1 MGCRPAADCSPATAG
16 HPDRLGLSAVRFRN
30 AAPPVSVVLEKT
42 ALELRGISCL
52 ELEEAVPP
60 RQMICS
66 SKMFGS
72 RVRDIAPIRETVVAY
87 VTKAAEK
94 LRARQSLAGALQV
107 AIRTGMHNP
116 NQPRYANAISCP
128 LLC

>member
-1 MGCRPAADCSPATAG
+1 
-16 HPDRLGLSAVRFRN
+16 
-30 AAPPVSVVLEKT
+30 
-42 ALELRGISCL
+42 
-52 ELEEAVPP
+52 
-60 RQMICS
+60 MICS

-72 RVRDIAPIRETVVAY
+72 RLRDIAPIRGAVVAY

-94 LRARQSLAGALQV
+94 LRSQQSLAGALQV

-128 LLC
+128 LPYPTDDTRVLAAAAVRGRGDLPAWLRLQQSRGAADGSAAARRIHW

>member
-1 MGCRPAADCSPATAG
+1 
-16 HPDRLGLSAVRFRN
+16 
-30 AAPPVSVVLEKT
+30 VVLEKT